1 MDAFFTSLLEKG
13 GAPAIIAVLCGV
25 IVKLWLDRQ
34 TLEAKIVEILTAWRE
49 DTRLYGT
56 KAESL
61 LEKASVIAEAF
72 RDSKGPRR

>member
-1 MDAFFTSLLEKG
+1 MDAFLTGLLEKG
-13 GAPAIIAVLCGV
+13 GMPAVIAVLLSV

-34 TLEAKIVEILTAWRE
+34 GLEAKIIEILTDWRE

-61 LEKASVIAEAF
+61 LEKASLIAEAF
-72 RDSKGPRR
+72 RDGKPRR

>member
-1 MDAFFTSLLEKG
+1 MDAFLAGLLEKG
-13 GAPAIIAVLCGV
+13 GMPAIVAVLMGV

-49 DTRLYGT
+49 DTKLYGT

-61 LEKASVIAEAF
+61 LEKASLIAEAF
-72 RDSKGPRR
+72 RDGKPRR